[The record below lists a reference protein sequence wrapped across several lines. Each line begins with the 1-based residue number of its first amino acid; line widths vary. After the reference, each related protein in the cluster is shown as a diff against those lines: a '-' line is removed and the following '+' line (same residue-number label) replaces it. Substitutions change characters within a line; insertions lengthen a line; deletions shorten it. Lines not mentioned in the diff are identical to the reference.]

1 MHHTEEHSLPGLLL
15 LVNFEKAFDSVSWSF
30 IDEVL
35 EFFCFGNSIISWIK
49 LFNHNTKLRIN
60 QGGNLSAFFHIG
72 RGCRQGDPISPFL
85 FIFCAEILGLMIRKN
100 KNINGIIIN
109 NREHKLCQ
117 YADDTV
123 FILDGKSKSLNA
135 TLNVLFE
142 YSKFSGLRVSFD
154 KTHAV
159 WIGLNKYST
168 ATIKTKWKLSW
179 GKTNFK
185 LLGINFHINLDE
197 IQRINFTDKIQ
208 KIKSLIQLLK
218 RRYLTP
224 LGKITVI
231 KTLSLPILNH
241 LFISIPNPNDQIIEE
256 INDVL
261 FEFLWKGPAKIKCY
275 VIIKQY
281 CEGGLKMVRARLGAR
296 KTGLS
301 PPVFLF

>member
-1 MHHTEEHSLPGLLL
+1 
-15 LVNFEKAFDSVSWSF
+15 
-30 IDEVL
+30 
-35 EFFCFGNSIISWIK
+35 
-49 LFNHNTKLRIN
+49 
-60 QGGNLSAFFHIG
+60 
-72 RGCRQGDPISPFL
+72 
-85 FIFCAEILGLMIRKN
+85 MIRKN

-109 NREHKLCQ
+109 NREHKLPQ

-168 ATIKTKWKLSW
+168 ATIKTRWKLSW
-179 GKTNFK
+179 AKTNFK
-185 LLGINFHINLDE
+185 LLGINLHINLDE

-208 KIKSLIQLLK
+208 KNKSLIQLWK

-231 KTLSLPILNH
+231 KTLLLPILNH
-241 LFISIPNPNDQIIEE
+241 LFISIPNPNDQIIKE
-256 INDVL
+256 INNVL
-261 FEFLWKGPAKIKCY
+261 FEFLWKGPAKIKY
-275 VIIKQY
+275 NVIIKQY
-281 CEGGLKMVRARLGAR
+281 CEGGLKMVNLKAFINSMKLTWIRRSIISD
-296 KTGLS
+296 S
-301 PPVFLF
+301 PWQSVGKNM